1 VQAASTNGFACG
13 SKMGIF
19 QKGTRTQHITH
30 IKEVTMATASD
41 VSGFG
46 RLEDFIVFAKS
57 GSKFSAS
64 VDLQKQLVAQ
74 KAHPGHSEEGK
85 DELDMVI
92 LSALFTFKV
101 GSDYRKVAKV
111 YMLSSSGAS
120 ADEAKVDTSIAN
132 TRLKEDYK
140 RLRDVNIALDEKFF

>member
-1 VQAASTNGFACG
+1 
-13 SKMGIF
+13 
-19 QKGTRTQHITH
+19 
-30 IKEVTMATASD
+30 MATASD

-57 GSKFSAS
+57 GAKCSAS
-64 VDLQKQLVAQ
+64 VDLEKQLVTQ

-85 DELDMVI
+85 DELDMII

-111 YMLSSSGAS
+111 YMLSSGSSS
-120 ADEAKVDTSIAN
+120 ADEVKVDTSIAN
-132 TRLKEDYK
+132 ARLKEDYK
-140 RLRDVNIALDEKFF
+140 RLIDVNIAIDEKFF

>member
-1 VQAASTNGFACG
+1 
-13 SKMGIF
+13 M
-19 QKGTRTQHITH
+19 HYPY
-30 IKEVTMATASD
+30 KEVTMATPSD

-57 GSKFSAS
+57 GAKFSAS
-64 VDLQKQLVAQ
+64 VDLQRQPVAQ

-85 DELDMVI
+85 DELDMII

-101 GSDYRKVAKV
+101 GNDYRKVAKV
-111 YMLSSSGAS
+111 YMLSSSGES

-132 TRLKEDYK
+132 ARLKEDYK
-140 RLRDVNIALDEKFF
+140 RLTDVNIALDEKFF